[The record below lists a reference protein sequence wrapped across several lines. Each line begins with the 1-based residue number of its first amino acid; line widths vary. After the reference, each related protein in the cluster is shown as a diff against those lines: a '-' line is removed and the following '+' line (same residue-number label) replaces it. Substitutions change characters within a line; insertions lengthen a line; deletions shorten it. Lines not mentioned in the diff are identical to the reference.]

1 MFCARLCRTPTLAIP
16 VTAWQGMG
24 ARAADS
30 LFATLRTLADPEHP
44 ASGFCLT
51 RAATKAVL
59 PFASSPLTHLS
70 FPPEEAIP

>member
-1 MFCARLCRTPTLAIP
+1 MLCARLRRTPTLAAT
-16 VTAWQGMG
+16 VTAGQGMG

-30 LFATLRTLADPEHP
+30 LFSTFKTLADPEHP

-51 RAATKAVL
+51 KAATKAVL
-59 PFASSPLTHLS
+59 PFASPRLTHLS